1 MVYVETLG
9 KRETDEK
16 FGRLW
21 FTSLTRF
28 HRVHDPL
35 TWDFDEKH
43 VTLLADLHRVYLEWR

>member
-1 MVYVETLG
+1 MAFVETAG

-28 HRVHDPL
+28 HRVKDPL
-35 TWDFDEKH
+35 LGTSTKSMSLNF
-43 VTLLADLHRVYLEWR
+43 